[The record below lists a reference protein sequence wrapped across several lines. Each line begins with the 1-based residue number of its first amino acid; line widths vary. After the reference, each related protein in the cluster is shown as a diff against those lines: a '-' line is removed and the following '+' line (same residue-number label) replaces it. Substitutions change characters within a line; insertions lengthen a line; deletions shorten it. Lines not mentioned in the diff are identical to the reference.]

1 MVRDSQLP
9 LSSHAPLGR
18 ARAAVPTRLPLM
30 IPLLR
35 DVRLLEIGSVVLGPY
50 AAQILAD
57 LGADVVKVEPMDGDI
72 ARASQ
77 PRSSSMGALFANNNR
92 NKRVIAI
99 DLKRPEAKDVLA
111 RLVARSDVLLHN
123 MRANAAERLGID
135 FQSAAEINPRLVYC
149 AAVGFGQGGR
159 YRDQPAFDDTVQAA
173 SGLAMLLRDADGA
186 PRFVPTILADK
197 VTALHAV
204 YGILAALV
212 ARANGRAGAIQVEV
226 PMFEVFSAF
235 LLNEHLG
242 AATFAT
248 DGRVGYDRVLSNN
261 RRPFR
266 TSDGWIAVLPYT
278 AEQWRRFLGEIG
290 RQDIMN
296 EAWFANA
303 AERQGR
309 LDWLYGVIAAA
320 LPSRTTESWLT
331 AFARLQIPASR
342 VNRLEDLLHDPH
354 LDDVGFFDVPA
365 GYPQDV
371 VRMIPQPVRFDGVP
385 PYDDRPP
392 QPLSADTR
400 DVLRECGYADDA
412 IDRFV
417 SAGVAGNDAHG
428 A

>member
-1 MVRDSQLP
+1 
-9 LSSHAPLGR
+9 
-18 ARAAVPTRLPLM
+18 M

-35 DVRLLEIGSVVLGPY
+35 NVSVLEIGSVVLGPY

-92 NKRVIAI
+92 NKRVIAV
-99 DLKRPEAKDVLA
+99 DLKRPEARDVLA

-135 FQSAAEINPRLVYC
+135 FRAAAAINPRLVYC

-173 SGLAMLLRDADGA
+173 SGLTMLLRDADGA
-186 PRFVPTILADK
+186 PRFVPTILVDK

-212 ARANGRAGAIQVEV
+212 ARGNGHTGAIYIEV

-248 DGRVGYDRVLSNN
+248 DGRVGYDRVLSSN

-266 TSDGWIAVLPYT
+266 TADGWIAVLPYT
-278 AEQWRRFLGEIG
+278 AEQWRRFLAEVG
-290 RQDIMN
+290 RRDIMN

-303 AERQGR
+303 AERQAR
-309 LDWLYGVIAAA
+309 LDWLYGIIVAT

-331 AFARLQIPASR
+331 AFARLEIPASR
-342 VNRLEDLLHDPH
+342 VNRLEDLLEDPH
-354 LDDVGFFDVPA
+354 LADVGFFDVPA
-365 GYPQDV
+365 GYPPDL
-371 VRMIPQPVRFDGVP
+371 VRMASQPVQFGGEVREE
-385 PYDDRPP
+385 DRPP
-392 QPLSADTR
+392 RALGADTR
-400 DVLRECGYADDA
+400 AVLKECGFPDEA
-412 IDRFV
+412 IDQLV
-417 SAGVAGNDAHG
+417 SNGVAAEGPHG
-428 A
+428 T